1 MPDPTRD
8 HQKGSGPD
16 PDARGPDQTPRWV
29 YAIGAVITA
38 LILLVVILHLTGNAL
53 GGHMGPAGTH

>member
-8 HQKGSGPD
+8 HRKGSRHNHGAGGPD
-16 PDARGPDQTPRWV
+16 PTPYWV
-29 YAIGAVITA
+29 YAIGAVVTA